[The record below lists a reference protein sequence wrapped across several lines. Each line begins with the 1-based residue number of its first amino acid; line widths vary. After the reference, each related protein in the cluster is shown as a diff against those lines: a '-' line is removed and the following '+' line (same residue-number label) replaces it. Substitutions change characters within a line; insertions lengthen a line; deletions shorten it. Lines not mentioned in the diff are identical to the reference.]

1 MSMIDTPPLS
11 LFALLIDRL
20 GDQLAPIQTTKAALV
35 DVSHLLEDLV
45 LQERLPAVIFTGFQE
60 SSYWR
65 QETARYRELAGVAHQ
80 LCIFA
85 GGNLPIEDDQREI
98 HVRLRGPDPLRQ
110 EWFLLVLTESF
121 AALLC
126 GRDSQAVAA
135 NEAERAFETLWSFQ
149 PEIITSTLILLQ
161 SVVARERPD
170 RSADLMIAIERFP
183 PPQPDAR
190 LMTLFTARLVNDL
203 TRQHQARLRLE
214 RTLAYESRLRTL
226 GQVISGVA
234 HELNNPLQS
243 VLGFADL
250 LLEDPMLARAHD
262 DLTHIVAAADRAR
275 SIVQNLLQLSRPV
288 TDSMQVID
296 LGMLI
301 QQTLIFVQADLKA
314 SQTIL
319 HFEIEPNLP
328 LAHINPNRI
337 QQLLINLLTNAIQAL
352 ERWPQPHEITID
364 LSRGNGHILL
374 LTISDNGP
382 GIPPEL
388 HERIFE
394 PFFTTKPVGQGT
406 GLGLSIVQTIVTEHR
421 GILTLA
427 SQIGRGTRFMIQLP
441 TANAAATS
449 ASAIVSQ
456 AGRGHILLVDDDP
469 QIRKLIERLL
479 TNDGYG
485 VQSAANGA
493 VALTLLAQSRFDA
506 IICDVLMPDMD
517 GMAFY
522 EQLYNLLP
530 ALIPRLIFI
539 TGDATRPITRAFLQ
553 GTGAICLLKPFTPA
567 ALRAALQ
574 QVLPPFTPNKQFDN

>member
-1 MSMIDTPPLS
+1 
-11 LFALLIDRL
+11 
-20 GDQLAPIQTTKAALV
+20 
-35 DVSHLLEDLV
+35 
-45 LQERLPAVIFTGFQE
+45 
-60 SSYWR
+60 
-65 QETARYRELAGVAHQ
+65 
-80 LCIFA
+80 
-85 GGNLPIEDDQREI
+85 
-98 HVRLRGPDPLRQ
+98 
-110 EWFLLVLTESF
+110 
-121 AALLC
+121 
-126 GRDSQAVAA
+126 
-135 NEAERAFETLWSFQ
+135 
-149 PEIITSTLILLQ
+149 
-161 SVVARERPD
+161 
-170 RSADLMIAIERFP
+170 
-183 PPQPDAR
+183 
-190 LMTLFTARLVNDL
+190 
-203 TRQHQARLRLE
+203 
-214 RTLAYESRLRTL
+214 
-226 GQVISGVA
+226 
-234 HELNNPLQS
+234 
-243 VLGFADL
+243 
-250 LLEDPMLARAHD
+250 
-262 DLTHIVAAADRAR
+262 
-275 SIVQNLLQLSRPV
+275 
-288 TDSMQVID
+288 MQVID

-364 LSRGNGHILL
+364 LSRGNGHILI

-388 HERIFE
+388 HDRIFE